1 MSTIGFLSVITNAT
15 MLAFVGSQLG
25 NEDEKGGAEAGR
37 AGIDVRIYSQRLWT
51 IAVIIEHAV
60 LVGRIG
66 TKFNAANPHAV
77 RAVSLH
83 TPVHS
88 VW

>member
-25 NEDEKGGAEAGR
+25 VEDEKGGAEAGR

-66 TKFNAANPHAV
+66 ATSDAANPRV
-77 RAVSLH
+77 VCTVLLH
-83 TPVHS
+83 TSVHS
-88 VW
+88 GG